1 MFTTRSWDYEFLLR
15 LAVQVV
21 IISYALAWGWQ
32 RIAGSQAERLVKG
45 VLVLAAFWAI
55 ASALKFQLITSLL
68 HTFVPVALIGLVI
81 IFQPE
86 LRRGLGHLGRMRT
99 FRLDW
104 SLADADYE
112 RTVRGIDHII
122 NAIRELSRSKTG
134 ALIVIEPLEGERDY
148 VSPGTTVNADISSTL
163 LLTIFFGNSPLHD
176 GAVIIRETKIIAA
189 GVILPMTEDPQL
201 SYRYGTRHRAAIGL
215 SEMYDGL
222 CIVVSEETGAIS
234 AASRGMLA
242 RYKSAD
248 DLKDPI
254 LYLYTQGG
262 DSKNPNPLGNFLSLF
277 TMGRKDAGAVDDD
290 EKTGEHE
297 TLTKEQLGESGA
309 YAAIPIKDSKA
320 PRSKQG
326 RGSRE
331 HQIYSAGATKSS
343 KSKNRTKSDTTKN
356 KTIRPQLAEDE
367 SDDYRRSTTNS
378 SSSEDEMAEEVS
390 SGSVG

>member
-1 MFTTRSWDYEFLLR
+1 MFTTQSWDYEFLLR

-45 VLVLAAFWAI
+45 VLVLAAIWAI

-99 FRLDW
+99 FRFDW

-112 RTVRGIDHII
+112 RTVRDIDHII

-176 GAVIIRETKIIAA
+176 GAVIIRETKIVAA

-234 AASRGMLA
+234 ASSRGMLA
-242 RYKSAD
+242 RYKNAD
-248 DLKDPI
+248 DLKEPI

-277 TMGRKDAGAVDDD
+277 TMGRKDADVVDED
-290 EKTGEHE
+290 EGTGEHE
-297 TLTKEQLGESGA
+297 ALTKEQLAESGG
-309 YAAIPIKDSKA
+309 YAAIQMKDGK
-320 PRSKQG
+320 PRSKVG

-331 HQIYSAGATKSS
+331 HQIYSAGSTKST
-343 KSKNRTKSDTTKN
+343 KQNKARTKSDTTKN

-367 SDDYRRSTTNS
+367 GDDYRRSTTNS

>member
-1 MFTTRSWDYEFLLR
+1 MFTTQSWDYEFLLR

-99 FRLDW
+99 FRFDW

-112 RTVRGIDHII
+112 RTVRDIDHVI

-176 GAVIIRETKIIAA
+176 GAVIIRETKIVAA

-234 AASRGMLA
+234 ASSRGMLA

-277 TMGRKDAGAVDDD
+277 TMGRKNADDEDED

-297 TLTKEQLGESGA
+297 ALAKEQLAESGG
-309 YAAIPIKDSKA
+309 YSAIQMKDGK
-320 PRSKQG
+320 PRKVG

-331 HQIYSAGATKSS
+331 HQIYSAGSTKTT
-343 KSKNRTKSDTTKN
+343 KPNKTRTKSDTTKN
-356 KTIRPQLAEDE
+356 TPVRPQLAEDE
-367 SDDYRRSTTNS
+367 GDDYRRSITNS
-378 SSSEDEMAEEVS
+378 ASSEDEMAEEVS